1 MTTVNCKDLKKA
13 IETVICKGK
22 WAVGSTTK
30 NSSLGNEIMIWTD
43 ERKLNIANAD
53 NSTFVWSKITA
64 ANITSLNNVVID
76 ASVAMKYMRN
86 GSVTLGVDNRQFSI
100 SGNTETKSF
109 FRTLERHPF
118 ADQILRSVK
127 NLSGDIENEEGFA
140 ISNKTTLRSVAKTTS
155 KKFSDAVKMCEK
167 VGSGIY
173 QITIN
178 ENRLLVS
185 STTNSENYREL
196 ITLTEET
203 NSALMEYVGPF
214 HKFLSGD
221 LTIATNT
228 DNPIL
233 FKTNDV
239 MILRAP
245 RLRT

>member
-1 MTTVNCKDLKKA
+1 MTTVDCKDLKKA

-22 WAVGSTTK
+22 WAVGSSTK

-43 ERKLNIANAD
+43 ETKLNIANAD
-53 NSTFVWSKITA
+53 SSTFVWYKITA
-64 ANITSLNNVVID
+64 ANITRLSNVVID
-76 ASVAMKYMRN
+76 ATTAMKYMRN
-86 GSVTLGVDNRQFSI
+86 GAVTLSVDNGQFSI

-118 ADQILRSVK
+118 VDNILRSVR
-127 NLSGDIENEEGFA
+127 NLKGNIESEEGFA

-173 QITIN
+173 QIMIDK
-178 ENRLLVS
+178 NRLVVS
-185 STTNSENYREL
+185 STTTTENYREL
-196 ITLTEET
+196 ITLAEPT

>member
-22 WAVGSTTK
+22 WAIGSTTK

-76 ASVAMKYMRN
+76 AKVAMKYMRN
-86 GSVTLGVDNRQFSI
+86 GTVTLHAYNGDFSI
-100 SGNTETKSF
+100 TANTGTASVF
-109 FRTLERHPF
+109 PVLERHPF
-118 ADQILRSVK
+118 ADQILRSIR
-127 NLSGDIENEEGFA
+127 NLSGNIEGDEGFA

-155 KKFSDAVKMCEK
+155 KKFAEAVKMCEK

-173 QITIN
+173 EVSIN
-178 ENRLLVS
+178 NNQLLVS
-185 STTNSENYREL
+185 STNNNEHYREIITLSENVN
-196 ITLTEET
+196 T
-203 NSALMEYVGPF
+203 AKMEYVGPF
-214 HKFLSGD
+214 HKYLSGD

-228 DNPIL
+228 NNPIL

>member
-76 ASVAMKYMRN
+76 AAVAMKYMRN
-86 GSVTLGVDNRQFSI
+86 GSVTLSVDNGQFSI

-118 ADQILRSVK
+118 ADQILRSVR

-221 LTIATNT
+221 LIIATNT

>member
-173 QITIN
+173 QISIN

-185 STTNSENYREL
+185 STTNSENYRES
-196 ITLTEET
+196 ITLTEQT

>member
-76 ASVAMKYMRN
+76 ATIAMKYMRN
-86 GSVTLGVDNRQFSI
+86 GSVTLGVDNGQFSI

-173 QITIN
+173 QILIN

>member
-76 ASVAMKYMRN
+76 AAVAMKYMRN
-86 GSVTLGVDNRQFSI
+86 GSVTLNVDNGQFSI

-118 ADQILRSVK
+118 ADQILRSVR

-214 HKFLSGD
+214 HKFLTGD

>member
-1 MTTVNCKDLKKA
+1 
-13 IETVICKGK
+13 
-22 WAVGSTTK
+22 
-30 NSSLGNEIMIWTD
+30 
-43 ERKLNIANAD
+43 
-53 NSTFVWSKITA
+53 
-64 ANITSLNNVVID
+64 
-76 ASVAMKYMRN
+76 
-86 GSVTLGVDNRQFSI
+86 
-100 SGNTETKSF
+100 
-109 FRTLERHPF
+109 
-118 ADQILRSVK
+118 
-127 NLSGDIENEEGFA
+127 
-140 ISNKTTLRSVAKTTS
+140 
-155 KKFSDAVKMCEK
+155 MCEK

-173 QITIN
+173 QISIN

-185 STTNSENYREL
+185 STTNSENYRES
-196 ITLTEET
+196 ITLTEQT

>member
-53 NSTFVWSKITA
+53 NSTFIWSKITA
-64 ANITSLNNVVID
+64 ANITSLKNVVID
-76 ASVAMKYMRN
+76 ATIAMKYMRN
-86 GSVTLGVDNRQFSI
+86 GSVTLGVDNGQFSI

>member
-1 MTTVNCKDLKKA
+1 MTTVDCKDLKKA

-22 WAVGSTTK
+22 WAVGSSTK

-86 GSVTLGVDNRQFSI
+86 GSVTLGVDNGQFSI

-118 ADQILRSVK
+118 ADQILRSVR

-214 HKFLSGD
+214 HKFLTGD

>member
-173 QITIN
+173 QISIN

-185 STTNSENYREL
+185 STTNSENYRES

>member
-214 HKFLSGD
+214 HKFLTGD

>member
-76 ASVAMKYMRN
+76 AAIAMKYMRN

>member
-86 GSVTLGVDNRQFSI
+86 GSVTLSVDNRQFSI

-118 ADQILRSVK
+118 ADQILRSVR

>member
-1 MTTVNCKDLKKA
+1 MTTVDCKDLKKA

-22 WAVGSTTK
+22 WAIGSSTK
-30 NSSLGNEIMIWTD
+30 NSSLGNEIMMWTD
-43 ERKLNIANAD
+43 ETKLNIANAD
-53 NSTFVWSKITA
+53 SSTFIWCKITA
-64 ANITSLNNVVID
+64 ANITRLSNVVID
-76 ASVAMKYMRN
+76 ATVAMKYMRN
-86 GSVTLGVDNRQFSI
+86 GSVTLSVDNGQFSI

-118 ADQILRSVK
+118 ADNILRSVR
-127 NLSGDIENEEGFA
+127 NLSGNIESEEGFA

-178 ENRLLVS
+178 DNRLLVS
-185 STTNSENYREL
+185 STTTTENYREL
-196 ITLTEET
+196 ITLTEPT

>member
-22 WAVGSTTK
+22 WAIGSTTK

-76 ASVAMKYMRN
+76 AAIAMKYMRN
-86 GSVTLGVDNRQFSI
+86 GSVTLSVDNRQFSI

-140 ISNKTTLRSVAKTTS
+140 ISNKTTLRSIAKTTS

-203 NSALMEYVGPF
+203 NPALMEYVGPF

>member
-76 ASVAMKYMRN
+76 AAVAMKYMRN
-86 GSVTLGVDNRQFSI
+86 GSVTLSVDNGQFSI

-118 ADQILRSVK
+118 ADQILRSVR

>member
-76 ASVAMKYMRN
+76 AAIAMKYMRN
-86 GSVTLGVDNRQFSI
+86 GSVTLGVDNRQFSM

>member
-76 ASVAMKYMRN
+76 ATIAMKYMRN
-86 GSVTLGVDNRQFSI
+86 GSVTLGVDNGQFSI

-173 QITIN
+173 QIAIN

-185 STTNSENYREL
+185 STTNTENYREL
-196 ITLTEET
+196 ITLTEST
-203 NSALMEYVGPF
+203 DAALMEYVGPF

>member
-1 MTTVNCKDLKKA
+1 MTTVDCKDLKKA

-22 WAVGSTTK
+22 WAVGSSTK

-43 ERKLNIANAD
+43 ETKLNIANAD
-53 NSTFVWSKITA
+53 SSTFVWCKITA
-64 ANITSLNNVVID
+64 ANITRLSNVVID
-76 ASVAMKYMRN
+76 AITAMKYMRN
-86 GSVTLGVDNRQFSI
+86 GAVSLSVDNRQFSI

-118 ADQILRSVK
+118 ADNILRSVR
-127 NLSGDIENEEGFA
+127 NLSGNIESEEGFA

-173 QITIN
+173 QITIDK
-178 ENRLLVS
+178 NRLLVS
-185 STTNSENYREL
+185 STTTTENYREL
-196 ITLTEET
+196 ITLAEPT

-221 LTIATNT
+221 LIIATNT

>member
-173 QITIN
+173 QISIN

>member
-118 ADQILRSVK
+118 ADQILRSVR

-173 QITIN
+173 QISIN

-185 STTNSENYREL
+185 STTNSENYRES

>member
-86 GSVTLGVDNRQFSI
+86 GSVTLNVDNGQFSI

-118 ADQILRSVK
+118 ADHILRSVK

-214 HKFLSGD
+214 HKFLTGD

>member
-1 MTTVNCKDLKKA
+1 MTTVDCKDLKKA

-22 WAVGSTTK
+22 WAVGSSTK

-43 ERKLNIANAD
+43 ETKLNIANAD
-53 NSTFVWSKITA
+53 SSTFVWCKITA
-64 ANITSLNNVVID
+64 ANITRLSNVVID
-76 ASVAMKYMRN
+76 AITAMKYMRN
-86 GSVTLGVDNRQFSI
+86 GAVSLSVDNGQFSI

-118 ADQILRSVK
+118 ADNILRSVR
-127 NLSGDIENEEGFA
+127 NLSGNIESEEGFA

-173 QITIN
+173 QITIDK
-178 ENRLLVS
+178 NRLLVS
-185 STTNSENYREL
+185 STTTTENYREL
-196 ITLTEET
+196 ITLAEPT

-221 LTIATNT
+221 LIIATNT

>member
-1 MTTVNCKDLKKA
+1 MTTVNCKDLKRA

-76 ASVAMKYMRN
+76 ASIAMKYMRN
-86 GSVTLGVDNRQFSI
+86 GSVTLRVDNGQFSI

-118 ADQILRSVK
+118 ADNILRSVR
-127 NLSGDIENEEGFA
+127 NLSGDIENDEGFA

-173 QITIN
+173 QITID

-196 ITLTEET
+196 ITLSEPAG
-203 NSALMEYVGPF
+203 SALMEYVGPF
-214 HKFLSGD
+214 HKFLTGD